1 MVNRRVLVVEQD
13 VHLRSALRDM
23 LEAEGCAVA
32 ETPSYEGALDLLGHD
47 DRVQLLLV
55 GLGLRPRDSG
65 PALSAM
71 RAAAGAQVVA
81 FTALPRSAVPHDL
94 PVEAVL
100 DLPFTVGEL
109 RGAIGCR

>member
-1 MVNRRVLVVEQD
+1 VLVVEQD
-13 VHLRSALRDM
+13 GALRSALREM

-32 ETPSYEGALDLLGHD
+32 DAPSSEGAHD
-47 DRVQLLLV
+47 VRGGDERGQLLLV
-55 GLGLRPRDSG
+55 GLGIQPRSSG

-71 RAAAGAQVVA
+71 RAAAGARVVA
-81 FTALPRSAVPHDL
+81 FTAMPRSAVPNDL

-109 RGAIGCR
+109 RGAIGWSA